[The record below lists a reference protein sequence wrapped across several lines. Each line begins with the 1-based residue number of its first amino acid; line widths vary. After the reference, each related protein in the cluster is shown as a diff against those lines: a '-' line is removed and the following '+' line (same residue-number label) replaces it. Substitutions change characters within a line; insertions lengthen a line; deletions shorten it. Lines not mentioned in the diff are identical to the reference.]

1 MAGCVSPHRF
11 ETHDSRFG
19 GRVGGDD
26 FLVVFFVVIEIFFS
40 DLTRLNQMIMYSIF
54 VQFNNLSHLFGAR
67 FFGELIQEGHRK
79 QELEDIFLYGVSSGF
94 FVWAQL
100 FTLSTRRGTP

>member
-1 MAGCVSPHRF
+1 
-11 ETHDSRFG
+11 
-19 GRVGGDD
+19 
-26 FLVVFFVVIEIFFS
+26 
-40 DLTRLNQMIMYSIF
+40 MIMYSIF
-54 VQFNNLSHLFGAR
+54 VQYSKSSFWGTF

-79 QELEDIFLYGVSSGF
+79 QELEDFVLYGVSSGF

>member
-1 MAGCVSPHRF
+1 MFPLTVLKLMTRG
-11 ETHDSRFG
+11 
-19 GRVGGDD
+19 
-26 FLVVFFVVIEIFFS
+26 LVVELEEMIFWLCFSWSLRVFFS

-67 FFGELIQEGHRK
+67 FFWELIQEGHRK